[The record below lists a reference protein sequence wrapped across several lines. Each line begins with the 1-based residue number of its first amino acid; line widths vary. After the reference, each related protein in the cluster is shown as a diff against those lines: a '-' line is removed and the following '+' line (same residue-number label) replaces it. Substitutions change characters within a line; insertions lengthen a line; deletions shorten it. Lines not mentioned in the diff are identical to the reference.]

1 MVSNW
6 TVLKSSL
13 KVEVYSLC
21 PKRHVILEN
30 LGQIIKEV
38 KLPRCPYLFAILGAN
53 WLLHAYMHMH
63 TCQIK
68 QNGIL
73 FGTNFET

>member
-1 MVSNW
+1 M
-6 TVLKSSL
+6 
-13 KVEVYSLC
+13 YSLR
-21 PKRHVILEN
+21 PKKNVILGI

-38 KLPRCPYLFAILGAN
+38 NDLDCPYLFAILDAN

-68 QNGIL
+68 
-73 FGTNFET
+73 